1 MNMQVQQALTLKNA
15 KCVDEARSHHP
26 ATSRPKVV
34 QGCSLYSTT
43 SCDRVVHGE
52 RLRHKRSGR
61 SPSSRGCRPVPLAS
75 PPDGEAQ
82 TVISTA
88 TIEINHHIRPKTSAS
103 LLSRTQLILL
113 YVASKYQK
121 SPSAF
126 HRFVI
131 LELHVRI

>member
-1 MNMQVQQALTLKNA
+1 MAMKGFDHALTISL
-15 KCVDEARSHHP
+15 ARS
-26 ATSRPKVV
+26 RGRVV
-34 QGCSLYSTT
+34 DLGSWYWSVFESWSTASIDLEERQSLYSTT

-88 TIEINHHIRPKTSAS
+88 TIEINR
-103 LLSRTQLILL
+103 
-113 YVASKYQK
+113 
-121 SPSAF
+121 
-126 HRFVI
+126 
-131 LELHVRI
+131 